1 MALNIKLHNGF
12 VLKENRLE
20 HHRNPSGFNNKVNY
34 LLVESGRNLYAL
46 DKLKEDICL
55 ICTWPEAFDIAR
67 EIILNNYTGSISKY
81 REMREE
87 KQEYLLLGLESKTT
101 INKDISQRSR
111 TRHIVD
117 GISIDKKKRKIKL
130 YWMRFLGNDSEQKRK
145 RGAKTLS
152 YEEFSKFLVDSL
164 NSFVKDTRKISRQ
177 DLIEIL
183 KTDVER
189 MTEEK

>member
-1 MALNIKLHNGF
+1 MALNINNG
-12 VLKENRLE
+12 KRNLE
-20 HHRNPSGFNNKVNY
+20 HHRNPSGLNNKINY
-34 LLVESGRNLYAL
+34 LLVESGGNLYTL
-46 DKLKEDICL
+46 DKLKNRILCIES
-55 ICTWPEAFDIAR
+55 WPEAFKIAR
-67 EIILNNYTGSISKY
+67 EMILNNYTGSISKY

-87 KQEYLLLGLESKTT
+87 KQEYLLIGLESKTI
-101 INKDISQRSR
+101 INDNISQRSK

-117 GISIDKKKRKIKL
+117 GISIDKKNRKIKL
-130 YWMRFLGNDSEQKRK
+130 CWMRFLDNDSEQKRN

-189 MTEEK
+189 RKI

>member
-1 MALNIKLHNGF
+1 MALNINNG
-12 VLKENRLE
+12 KRNLE
-20 HHRNPSGFNNKVNY
+20 HHRNPSGLNNKINY
-34 LLVESGRNLYAL
+34 LLVESGRNLYSL
-46 DKLKEDICL
+46 DKLKERILC
-55 ICTWPEAFDIAR
+55 IESWPEAFDIAR

-101 INKDISQRSR
+101 INNDISQRSR